1 MPLRNERPKADM
13 TTKEILAHPSFHY
26 MSDVFD
32 ITHPF
37 FKNMNLNFFGHMT
50 IYPNGEFSFL
60 CNKHGWAEKI
70 VAEEKLPP
78 GGFVYYDQIVDAVV
92 FPNMNKSNIFGW
104 SDEVTVSSRDRFNI
118 LNPMMITQK
127 YDDHYEGF
135 VFDVHDSNAYEK
147 YVGGFDIFEQF
158 IHYYKD
164 SAKKML
170 KKVRQQPLRVAS
182 QYLEGPEKSRGISGA
197 ASEILPTLPQV
208 KRYYLKHGNIDI
220 VLSKKEYYCLS
231 LLAHGN
237 QIKSIANTLG
247 VSLRTV
253 ETYFERLKKKLNLTS
268 RNELLSVYWQNRILS
283 EQIHGIFS

>member
-1 MPLRNERPKADM
+1 MPLRNDRPQADM

-37 FKNMNLNFFGHMT
+37 FKNMNLSFFGHVT
-50 IYPNGEFSFL
+50 VYPNGEYSFL

-70 VAEEKLPP
+70 LAEEKLPP
-78 GGFVYYDQIVDAVV
+78 GGFVFYDQIVDTVV
-92 FPNMNKSNIFGW
+92 FPSMDKSNIFGW
-104 SDEVTVSSRDRFNI
+104 SDEITLNSRDEYNI
-118 LNPMMITQK
+118 LNPMLIMQK
-127 YDDHYEGF
+127 YDDHYEAF
-135 VFDVHDSNAYEK
+135 MFDVHDKNAYEK
-147 YVGGFDIFEQF
+147 YVGCFDIFEQF
-158 IHYYKD
+158 MHYYKD

-170 KKVRQQPLRVAS
+170 KKVRQQPLRVAN
-182 QYLEGPEKSRGISGA
+182 QYLVPSEKTAPIPTNTKN
-197 ASEILPTLPQV
+197 ILSTLPSV
-208 KRYYLKHGNIDI
+208 KRYYLKHGSIDI

-231 LLAHGN
+231 LLAHGK
-237 QIKSIANTLG
+237 QLKRIASELG
-247 VSLRTV
+247 ISLRTV